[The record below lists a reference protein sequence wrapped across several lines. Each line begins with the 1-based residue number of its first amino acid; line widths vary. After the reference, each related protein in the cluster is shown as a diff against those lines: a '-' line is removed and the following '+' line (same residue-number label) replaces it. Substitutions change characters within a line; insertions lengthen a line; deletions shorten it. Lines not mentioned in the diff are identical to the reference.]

1 MKSARLNA
9 DVAACRDR
17 ARSRRALRTCVVAIA
32 SAACALSGAVVA
44 GPEASAEQGGARIVS
59 ENVVAPTEIDVEV
72 ASPAMRRPVPVKVI
86 PARSGAAA
94 PTLYLLNGAAGGEGG
109 SSWFDQTDIRTF
121 FAHEDVNVVVP
132 MGGAASYFT
141 DWQRTDPKLGVQK
154 WATFLTEELPS
165 VVDKR
170 FNGNGRNAIAG
181 MSMAG
186 TSVFQLSLHA
196 PTLYRA
202 LGSFSGCAQTSDP
215 AGQAAV
221 RLVVEGRGGGNT
233 VNMWGPPTAPAWRDN
248 DPYLHVEQF
257 RGKSVYVSNG
267 SGVPGRYDTINGPG
281 IDGNGQKLA
290 EQVAVGAVIET
301 ATDQCSRNLER
312 RMRELGV
319 PATFHFYEGGTHAWP
334 YWQDELHRAW
344 PQFKAALTR

>member
-1 MKSARLNA
+1 MHGISG
-9 DVAACRDR
+9 
-17 ARSRRALRTCVVAIA
+17 SSWRRRIVVIA
-32 SAACALSGAVVA
+32 SVTCAFSGAVAA
-44 GPEASAEQGGARIVS
+44 GPQVAAQPGGAHIVS
-59 ENVVAPTEIDVEV
+59 ERVIAPTEVDVEV

-86 PARSGAAA
+86 PARSGSAA

-109 SSWFDQTDIRTF
+109 SSWFDQTDIREF
-121 FAHEDVNVVVP
+121 FARENVNVVVP

-154 WATFLTEELPS
+154 WATFLTAELPS
-165 VVDKR
+165 IIDAR

-181 MSMAG
+181 ISMAG

-221 RLVVEGRGGGNT
+221 RLVVEARGGGNT
-233 VNMWGPPTAPAWRDN
+233 LNMWGPPSAPAWREN

-281 IDGNGQKLA
+281 IDGDSQKLA
-290 EQVAVGAVIET
+290 EQLAVGAVIET
-301 ATDQCSRNLER
+301 ATDQCTRNLQR
-312 RMRELGV
+312 RMREVGV
-319 PATFHFYEGGTHAWP
+319 PATFHFYGGGTHAWP